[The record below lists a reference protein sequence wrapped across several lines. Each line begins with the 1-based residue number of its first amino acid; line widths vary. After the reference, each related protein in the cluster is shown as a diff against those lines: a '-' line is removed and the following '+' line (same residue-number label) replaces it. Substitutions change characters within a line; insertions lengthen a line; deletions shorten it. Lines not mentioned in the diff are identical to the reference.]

1 MPRVAVIG
9 CGSVSV
15 VHFEAIRAI
24 PGAEL
29 VAVCDSDAATS
40 EAASAQHGVP
50 GYADHR
56 ALLDEVRPDVV
67 HVSTP
72 HHQHVPL
79 AIDALSAGV
88 AVLMEKPVARTVD
101 EAQALIAAAEAS
113 PAKIGICFQNRYN
126 ATTQAIRTLID
137 SGELGAVLGG
147 SASVTWN
154 RPTSY
159 YTTRPWR
166 GQQRLSGGGVM
177 INQAIHTLDALLW
190 LLGDATAVAGRSSRH
205 VLADEVDVEDTA
217 HLVIDH
223 ATGARSVLFATVA
236 NVVDSPVTME
246 IVTEQATCYL
256 RGDLTIRYADGR
268 VEQVPERVAASGG
281 RAYWGVSHEL
291 LIDDFYRRL
300 DDPEPFWISPAEALK
315 SLAVIEQLYAFDS
328 RGANVAPD
336 PA

>member
-15 VHFEAIRAI
+15 VHFEAIKAI

-29 VAVCDSDAATS
+29 VAVCDSDAATL
-40 EAASAQHGVP
+40 EAAAAQHGVP
-50 GYADHR
+50 GFTEHQ
-56 ALLDEVRPDVV
+56 ALLDQVRPDVV
-67 HVSTP
+67 HISTP
-72 HHQHVPL
+72 HDQHVPVALDSL
-79 AIDALSAGV
+79 AAGV

-126 ATTQAIRTLID
+126 ATAQAIRTLID
-137 SGELGAVLGG
+137 SGQLGAVLGG

-154 RPTSY
+154 RPASY
-159 YTTRPWR
+159 YEIRPWR
-166 GQQRLSGGGVM
+166 GQMKLSGGGVM

-205 VLADEVDVEDTA
+205 VLDGEVDVEDTA

-223 ATGARSVLFATVA
+223 ASGARSVLFATVA

-246 IVTEQATCYL
+246 IVTEQATLYL
-256 RGDLTIRYADGR
+256 RGDLTISYADGR
-268 VEQVPERVAASGG
+268 VERVPERVATSGG
-281 RAYWGVSHEL
+281 RAYWGFSHQL

-300 DDPEPFWISPAEALK
+300 DDPEPFWISPAEAAK
-315 SLAVIEQLYAFDS
+315 SLSVIEQLYAFDP
-328 RGANVAPD
+328 R
-336 PA
+336 

>member
-15 VHFEAIRAI
+15 VHFEAIKAI

-29 VAVCDSDAATS
+29 VAVCDSDAATL
-40 EAASAQHGVP
+40 EAAAAQHGVP
-50 GYADHR
+50 GFADHQ
-56 ALLDEVRPDVV
+56 ALLDQVRPDVV
-67 HVSTP
+67 HISTP
-72 HHQHVPL
+72 HHQHVPVALDSL
-79 AIDALSAGV
+79 AGGV

-101 EAQALIAAAEAS
+101 EAQALIAAAEVS

-126 ATTQAIRTLID
+126 ATAQAIRTLLD
-137 SGELGAVLGG
+137 SGQLGAVLGG

-154 RPTSY
+154 RPASY
-159 YTTRPWR
+159 YETRPWR
-166 GQQRLSGGGVM
+166 GQQALSGGGVM

-205 VLADEVDVEDTA
+205 VLDGEVDVEDTA

-223 ATGARSVLFATVA
+223 ASGARSVLFATVA

-246 IVTEQATCYL
+246 IVTEQATLYL
-256 RGDLTIRYADGR
+256 RGDLTISYADGR
-268 VEQVPERVAASGG
+268 VDTVSERVATSGG
-281 RAYWGVSHEL
+281 RAYWGFSHQL

-300 DDPEPFWISPAEALK
+300 DDPEPFWISPTEAVK
-315 SLAVIEQLYAFDS
+315 SLSVIEQLYAFDP
-328 RGANVAPD
+328 R
-336 PA
+336 

>member
-15 VHFEAIRAI
+15 VHFEAIKAI

-29 VAVCDSDAATS
+29 VAVCDSDAATL
-40 EAASAQHGVP
+40 EAAAELHGVP
-50 GYADHR
+50 GFADHQ
-56 ALLDEVRPDVV
+56 ALLDQVRPDVV
-67 HVSTP
+67 HISTP
-72 HHQHVPL
+72 HDQHVPAALDSL
-79 AIDALSAGV
+79 AAGV

-126 ATTQAIRTLID
+126 ATAQAIRTLID
-137 SGELGAVLGG
+137 SGQLGAVLGG

-154 RPTSY
+154 RPASY
-159 YTTRPWR
+159 YETRPWR
-166 GQQRLSGGGVM
+166 GQMKLSGGGVM

-205 VLADEVDVEDTA
+205 VLDGEVDVEDTA

-223 ATGARSVLFATVA
+223 ASGARSVLFATVA

-246 IVTEQATCYL
+246 IVTEQATLYL
-256 RGDLTIRYADGR
+256 RGDLTISYADGR
-268 VEQVPERVAASGG
+268 VDTVSERVATSGG
-281 RAYWGVSHEL
+281 RAYWGFSHQL
-291 LIDDFYRRL
+291 LIEDFYRRL
-300 DDPEPFWISPAEALK
+300 DDPEPFWISPTEAVK
-315 SLAVIEQLYAFDS
+315 SLAVIEQLYAFDP
-328 RGANVAPD
+328 R
-336 PA
+336 